1 MDKKKTIMIVD
12 DAANMRSILRFNL
25 NKKGYNVIEA
35 GSGKAALDA
44 LGETIPDLM
53 VLDIMMPKMDGYE
66 VMRRLK
72 EANTTKNI
80 PVIFLTAKAQKKDVI
95 KGITVGGDDYVVKP
109 YKFEALHAKIKDL
122 LGILQIEKPD
132 RELAAI
138 MATDIAGFS
147 SEMENNEEHT
157 YSKLLIHNEI
167 VRKNIVKNKGSEIK
181 TIGDAFM
188 VQFKSAVNAV
198 KAGISIQKEF
208 LEYNKD
214 KEKPDRILVRIGI
227 HVGDIFIVDND
238 IFGNGV
244 NIASRIE
251 SIAEPGGICISSDVY
266 NVVKKLI
273 DIKVLSLGKEVL
285 KNIKDPPKLYKILV
299 ESDN

>member
-1 MDKKKTIMIVD
+1 MIVD
-12 DAANMRSILRFNL
+12 DAANMRSILHFNL
-25 NKKGYNVIEA
+25 KKKGYNVI
-35 GSGKAALDA
+35 GVDSGKAALDV
-44 LGETIPDLM
+44 LGETIPDLI

-66 VMRRLK
+66 VIRRLK
-72 EANTTKNI
+72 ETNTTKNI

-95 KGITVGGDDYVVKP
+95 KGMTAGGDDYVVKP
-109 YKFEALHAKIKDL
+109 YQFEALHDKIKDL
-122 LGILQIEKPD
+122 LDIRGKQLQLENPD

-147 SEMENNEEHT
+147 SEMENNEAHT

-167 VRKNIVKNKGSEIK
+167 IRKNIVKNKGSEIK

-198 KAGISIQKEF
+198 KAGISMQKEF

-214 KEKPDRILVRIGI
+214 KTKGDQISVRIGI
-227 HVGDIFIVDND
+227 HMGDIFIVDND
-238 IFGNGV
+238 VFGNGV

-273 DIKVLSLGKEVL
+273 DISVSGLGKEVL
-285 KNIKDPPKLYKILV
+285 KNIKDPPELYKILL